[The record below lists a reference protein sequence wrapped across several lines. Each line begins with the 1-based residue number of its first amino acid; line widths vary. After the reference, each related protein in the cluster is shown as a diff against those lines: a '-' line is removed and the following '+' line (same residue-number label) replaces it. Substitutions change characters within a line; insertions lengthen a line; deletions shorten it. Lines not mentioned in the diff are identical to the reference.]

1 MSDTT
6 LIPPASE
13 REREAFEDAY
23 QADSRDPS
31 MAEDLRHFLTGYRA
45 ALSNPSTLQGWK
57 LVPVEPTNEMVFDGA
72 QLDGVLS
79 YDLALDVYR
88 AMLNASPPP
97 PEQGGKG

>member
-1 MSDTT
+1 MSDITP
-6 LIPPASE
+6 IPPASE

-45 ALSNPSTLQGWK
+45 ALSHPSTPQGA
-57 LVPVEPTNEMVFDGA
+57 LSVEALKALEKYLMA
-72 QLDGVLS
+72 QPLS
-79 YDLALDVYR
+79 YGLLERLHDVRCALKGW
-88 AMLNASPPP
+88 PPA